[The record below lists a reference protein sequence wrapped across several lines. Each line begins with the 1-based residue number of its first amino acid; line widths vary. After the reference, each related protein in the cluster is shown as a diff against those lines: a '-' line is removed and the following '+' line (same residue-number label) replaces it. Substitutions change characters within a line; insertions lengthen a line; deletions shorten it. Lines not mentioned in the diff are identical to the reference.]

1 MVEAWY
7 PEGTEDPKLM
17 MLKFI
22 PHDAALWAS
31 DKSALGVFFEVA
43 KANIKDEQ
51 PELGKSKHVQL

>member
-1 MVEAWY
+1 
-7 PEGTEDPKLM
+7 M

-51 PELGKSKHVQL
+51 PDLGKSKHVQL